1 MGAGQRGVSAL
12 VVGAS
17 GQVGHHLGLAAER
30 RGLPWRGTFYSCPAA
45 GLEQLD
51 MRDATAVSQ
60 MVRRLSPE
68 FLIVPAAAANVDR
81 CERAPGET
89 YDVNVRGT
97 RNIVD
102 AANEAE
108 ATVVYFSSDFV
119 FDGVTG
125 PYDES
130 EPTNPIS
137 QYGLQKL
144 SAEHVVLQ
152 CAREALIV
160 RTTVVYGHEPQ
171 RKNFIYRVLASLR
184 RGQRI
189 AVPDDQVGTPTYAP
203 VLADAV
209 FDLLQAGA
217 RGVINVAGRELVTR
231 EGFARAAASAFG
243 EGPALVHPTATAA
256 LEQAARRPLNAG
268 LRSEFAERCLGRP
281 LPGYLEGLRRMS
293 MESAVE
299 MAGANKKW
307 PADTAGE
314 RGYR

>member
-1 MGAGQRGVSAL
+1 MGAGRSVSAL

-30 RGLPWRGTFYSCPAA
+30 RGLPWCGTFNSCPAV

-51 MRDATAVSQ
+51 MRDAAAVSR
-60 MVRRLSPE
+60 MVRRASPE
-68 FLIVPAAAANVDR
+68 FVIVPAAAANVDR
-81 CERAPGET
+81 CETAPRET

-97 RNIVD
+97 SHIVN

-130 EPTNPIS
+130 EPANPTS

-152 CAREALIV
+152 RAREAMIV

-184 RGQRI
+184 SGQRI
-189 AVPDDQVGTPTYAP
+189 AVPADQVGTPTYAP
-203 VLADAV
+203 ALADAV
-209 FDLLQAGA
+209 FDLLQAGV

-231 EGFARAAASAFG
+231 EEFARAAASAFG
-243 EGPALVHPTATAA
+243 EDPALVQPTATAA
-256 LEQAARRPLNAG
+256 LKQAARRPLNGG
-268 LRSEFAERCLGRP
+268 LRSEFAERCLGRQ
-281 LPGYLEGLRRMS
+281 LPGYVEGLRRMS
-293 MESAVE
+293 TEHAI
-299 MAGANKKW
+299 
-307 PADTAGE
+307 
-314 RGYR
+314 